1 MKKLGLMIG
10 LLLILAASAAAQD
23 WQEDEQKGTYYNCDL
38 VRAMMADYGDHDLL
52 QTGPDDFANLGNFL
66 DTFFPKCLEKVTDAE
81 SGVDSDAESD
91 EAIAVTTVVE
101 VGEMIA
107 FRDYCTLV
115 IADDDVAE
123 ENRVYVSGGDH
134 ELISVDMYLPGATE
148 ALAIVDT
155 AIEDLM
161 GLPVRIETFGDA
173 EFPVGRYTF
182 DVRVE
187 EDVHRFH
194 WVRKDPENFGF
205 MVSCVGE
212 DGPVILPQIREM
224 MLEESAEAAA
234 AGEPVTATT
243 ATGEVEVDAVL
254 ESDSMHMLDA
264 DCFVLITDRFEADFN
279 VTVSGSGLDEM
290 SVDVYLPGESEPVAV
305 RGVDEDVMDTGIPLR
320 IEWLEGDQF
329 PLGVY
334 TIEMRIGEAGYRFQ
348 WDRQD
353 ELDYTIVL
361 GCTRVQDFEEESGRL
376 QDGDLHQFQDVA
388 CRLWTDTF
396 DEDMNVVVAASDPKA
411 IEVDLYFPDDS
422 HPKEMDDV
430 DRGAFEDGTKYR
442 AEWIAGD
449 SFPLGEYAI
458 VLHID
463 GSSYRVVWER
473 EDDAYN
479 LVFVHC
485 EGIDEAAE
493 S

>member
-81 SGVDSDAESD
+81 SGVNSDAESD
-91 EAIAVTTVVE
+91 EAIVVTTVVE
-101 VGEMIA
+101 VGELID

-115 IADDDVAE
+115 IAAADDIE
-123 ENRVYVSGGDH
+123 ENKVFVSGSDH
-134 ELISVDMYLPGATE
+134 HLISVDMYLPGAAE
-148 ALAIVDT
+148 ALAVVDT
-155 AIEDLM
+155 AMQDLM

-187 EDVHRFH
+187 EDLHRFQ
-194 WVRKDPENFGF
+194 WVRNDPENFSF

-212 DGPVILPQIREM
+212 EGAVILPQIREM
-224 MLEESAEAAA
+224 MREESEQLS
-234 AGEPVTATT
+234 
-243 ATGEVEVDAVL
+243 ATGTAEIDAVL
-254 ESDSMHMLDA
+254 ESESIHNLDA

-305 RGVDEDVMDTGIPLR
+305 RGVDEDVMDNGIPLR
-320 IEWLEGDQF
+320 IELLDADQF

-334 TIEMRIGEAGYRFQ
+334 TIDMRIGEADYRFE

-353 ELDYTIVL
+353 EKDYTIIL
-361 GCTRVQDFEEESGRL
+361 GCTRVQDFQEESARL
-376 QDGDLHQFQDVA
+376 QDGDIHHIEEAGCV
-388 CRLWTDTF
+388 LWINTF
-396 DEDMNVVVAASDPKA
+396 DRDITIIVAAADPTA
-411 IEVDLYFPDDS
+411 IDVDLYFPGDS
-422 HPKEMDDV
+422 HPKAMDDMER
-430 DRGAFEDGTKYR
+430 DEFEDGTKFR
-442 AEWIAGD
+442 AEWIIGD
-449 SFPLGEYAI
+449 SFPLGDYAI
-458 VLHID
+458 VLHLD

-479 LVFVHC
+479 FIYIRC
-485 EGIDEAAE
+485 ESAEAADE